1 MKERDENKMRGKV
14 SKLLSILLIILIVY
28 IISNFNISNAES
40 VKTMKIVID
49 PGHGGYETGAINYD
63 DGIME
68 KDITLINRNRKSN
81 IKKFIKLRNI

>member
-1 MKERDENKMRGKV
+1 MKERDGNKMRGKI
-14 SKLLSILLIILIVY
+14 SKLLSVLLIILIVY

-49 PGHGGYETGAINYD
+49 PGHGGYETGTINYD

-68 KDITLINRNRKSN
+68 KDITLKIMLQ
-81 IKKFIKLRNI
+81 I